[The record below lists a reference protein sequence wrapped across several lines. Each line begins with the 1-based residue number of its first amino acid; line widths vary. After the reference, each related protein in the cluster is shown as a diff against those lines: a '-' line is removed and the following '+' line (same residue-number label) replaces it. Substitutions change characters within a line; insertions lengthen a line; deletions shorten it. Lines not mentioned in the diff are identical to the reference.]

1 MPRSDRLLRLLQV
14 IRTFPQPV
22 TAAVLAR
29 ETGVSERTLYRDIE
43 SLRAAGALIDG
54 APGYGYCLT
63 EDPALPPQVFSR
75 LEIEALVLG
84 LGYVRARGDRALADA
99 AQVALSKITAT
110 LPERLQRQVVHA
122 VLRVYRYHGPDEAS
136 IDATPIRRAC
146 WAEVALDIVYR
157 TAGNVESARRVLPL
171 SMVYV
176 DDGVMLLAWCTLRED
191 FRMFRVSRIL
201 ELTVSAESFR
211 PRRVA
216 LLRDYLKRLSGE

>member
-1 MPRSDRLLRLLQV
+1 MPRSDRLLRLLQA
-14 IRTFPQPV
+14 IRTLPQPV

-63 EDPALPPQVFSR
+63 EDPALPPQVFSQ

-84 LGYVRARGDRALADA
+84 LGYVRSQGDRALADA

-110 LPERLQRQVVHA
+110 LPERLQRQAVHA
-122 VLRVYRYHGPDEAS
+122 VLRVYRFHTPDDAS
-136 IDATPIRRAC
+136 VDVTPIRQAC
-146 WAEVALDIVYR
+146 WAELGLDIVYR
-157 TAGNVESARRVLPL
+157 SAANVESARRVLPL
-171 SMVYV
+171 SMVYA
-176 DDGVMLLAWCTLRED
+176 DDAIMLLARCTLRDD
-191 FRMFRVSRIL
+191 FRMFRVSRIV
-201 ELTVSAESFR
+201 ELTVSTESFR

-216 LLRDYLKRLSGE
+216 LLRDYLQRLSGE